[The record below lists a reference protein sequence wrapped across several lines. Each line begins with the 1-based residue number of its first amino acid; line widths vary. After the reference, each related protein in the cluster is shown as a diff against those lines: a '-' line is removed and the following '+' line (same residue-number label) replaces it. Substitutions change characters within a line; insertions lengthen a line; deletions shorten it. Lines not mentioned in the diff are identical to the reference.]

1 MEVQQIANIVMELL
15 NQDGYRDNIT
25 PSYYTKLNHCNVHN
39 EYLLEVKGEY
49 DFVYLVKKT
58 KLFSLGN
65 VHDIE
70 LVVAEVKD
78 NHLIITLEGEVIYN
92 KEIKTGVLEYAR

>member
-15 NQDGYRDNIT
+15 KQDGYRDDIT

-39 EYLLEVKGEY
+39 EYLLEVKGQY
-49 DFVYLVKKT
+49 DFVYLFKKT

-78 NHLIITLEGEVIYN
+78 NHLIITLNDEVIYN
-92 KEIKTGVLEYAR
+92 KEIKTEVLEYAR